1 MLKVAVL
8 SSWHV
13 HAHGYA
19 DQFKK
24 RSDVKLIAHWDE
36 LPDKGKSFAA
46 EFNMDFEPDLD
57 KLLARSDIDA
67 VCINAPTNMHR
78 EIMVK
83 AANAGKHIFTEKV
96 LALTMEDSLAIKD
109 AVVKNNVKFCISF
122 PHRTMPHNL
131 MAKKV
136 LNDKLLGQ
144 VTLFRV
150 RNAHNGSSAG
160 WLPPHF
166 YDEEQCGGGAMID
179 LGAHPMYLIRWLMGK
194 PAEMASAFT
203 KVTDHAVEDNAVSI
217 MKYPDGAV
225 AISETG
231 FVSGSS
237 PFLMEIYGTDGTL
250 VINGGSVHL
259 SSDKVLKND
268 EYSGFMIMNKLPKA
282 LPEPI
287 DMFVEGCLYGKEIVF
302 GIDDAIELT
311 EMMVA
316 AYKAHKQNGFV
327 TV

>member
-8 SSWHV
+8 SRWHV
-13 HAHGYA
+13 HAREYA
-19 DQFKK
+19 DKFSS
-24 RSDVKLIAHWDE
+24 RADAKLTVMWDE
-36 LPDKGKSFAA
+36 EPEKGKAFAA
-46 EFNMDFEPDLD
+46 DLGIDFEPDLD
-57 KLLARSDIDA
+57 KLLKRDDVDA
-67 VCINAPTNMHR
+67 VCVNAPTNLHR
-78 EIMVK
+78 EVMVK
-83 AANAGKHIFTEKV
+83 AANAGKHIFTEKI
-96 LALTMEDSLAIKD
+96 LAIGMEDSLAIKE
-109 AVVKNNVKFCISF
+109 AVEKNKVKFCISF

-136 LNDKLLGQ
+136 VDEKLLGQ

-217 MKYPDGAV
+217 MKYPDGAI

-231 FVSGSS
+231 FVSGAS
-237 PFLMEIYGTDGTL
+237 PFMLEIYGTDGTFI
-250 VINGGSVHL
+250 INGKDVSLASTKVTTNGAYAGFVTPNHL
-259 SSDKVLKND
+259 
-268 EYSGFMIMNKLPKA
+268 PAA
-282 LPEPI
+282 LPAPV
-287 DMFVEGCLYGKEIVF
+287 DQFVDGILNGKEIIF
-302 GIDDAIELT
+302 GIDDAVSLT

-316 AYKAHKQNGFV
+316 AYKAHKEGGFV
-327 TV
+327 KV